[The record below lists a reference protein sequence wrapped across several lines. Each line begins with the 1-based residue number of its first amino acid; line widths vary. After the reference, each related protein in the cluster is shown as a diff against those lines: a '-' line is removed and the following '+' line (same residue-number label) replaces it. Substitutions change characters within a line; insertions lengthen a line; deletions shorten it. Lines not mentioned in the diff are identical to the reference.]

1 MTCGFKELK
10 NKFQILIM
18 KTITIL
24 KLIKNTAARTFF
36 SVVLIFLFI
45 SMFEKKAVSQTI
57 FFQELFE
64 DTDFNSRGWYDN
76 TGLQLSG
83 TEHIPG
89 SSNSVEFHFNLG
101 ETTPTSGGA
110 IRHKFTDTD
119 EIYVSYWVKYSSNWE
134 GSNRSYHPHEFL
146 IMTNENGDWDGPA
159 YTHLTAYIEQ
169 NEGEPLLS
177 IQDGQ
182 NIDESNIGVD
192 LTEVTENRAVAGCN
206 GDSDGYGD
214 GSCYLVGSAHRNGKQ
229 WRAGNI
235 YFQDTPGLYYKNDW
249 HFIEAYFKLNSISG
263 GIGIAD
269 GIMKYWYDSIL
280 IINHTDVM
288 IRTGFHPN
296 IKFNQFM
303 IAPWIGDGSPVAQT
317 FWVDNM
323 TVADYRVGEISG
335 ITHPKQSNHNNF
347 VLQQSYPN
355 PFNTQTTISYHLP
368 VKAHTTLKIYNTL
381 GQEIR
386 TLVNENHQTG
396 EHSIVWDGTNSTGK
410 SVDSGIYFCILYV
423 DNKPI
428 STKKIVLLK

>member
-1 MTCGFKELK
+1 
-10 NKFQILIM
+10 M
-18 KTITIL
+18 KTITFL
-24 KLIKNTAARTFF
+24 KPIKTTASKTVF
-36 SVVLIFLFI
+36 SAVLIFLFI
-45 SMFEKKAVSQTI
+45 SMFEKEAVSQTI

-76 TGLQLSG
+76 TNLQLSS

-89 SSNSVEFHFNLG
+89 SSSSVEFHFNLG

-110 IRHKFTDTD
+110 VRHKFTDTD

-134 GSNRSYHPHEFL
+134 GSNMSYHPHEFL

-192 LTEVTENRAVAGCN
+192 LTGVTENRAVAGCN

-214 GSCYLVGSAHRNGKQ
+214 GSCYLSGSAHRNGKQ

-269 GIMKYWYDSIL
+269 GIIKYWYDDIL
-280 IINHTDVM
+280 IINHTDIM

-317 FWVDNM
+317 FWVDNL
-323 TVADYRVGEISG
+323 TVADYRVGDISG
-335 ITHPKQSNHNNF
+335 ITHPEQSNPNNF
-347 VLQQSYPN
+347 VLKQNYPN
-355 PFNTQTTISYHLP
+355 PFNHSATIKYSLAKP
-368 VKAHTTLKIYNTL
+368 CNVKIKIYNQL
-381 GQEIR
+381 GQEVRI
-386 TLVNENHQTG
+386 LSNKQMNAG
-396 EHSIVWDGTNSTGK
+396 EHIVIWDGKDNTSK
-410 SVDSGIYFCILYV
+410 QVSSGMYFYNINIAGDFSETRNMLMI
-423 DNKPI
+423 K
-428 STKKIVLLK
+428 

>member
-1 MTCGFKELK
+1 
-10 NKFQILIM
+10 M
-18 KTITIL
+18 KTITFL
-24 KLIKNTAARTFF
+24 KSIKTIASKTVF
-36 SVVLIFLFI
+36 SAVLIFLFI
-45 SMFEKKAVSQTI
+45 SIFEKEAVSQTI

-76 TGLQLSG
+76 TNLQLSS

-89 SSNSVEFHFNLG
+89 SNSSVEFHFNLG

-110 IRHKFTDTD
+110 VRHKFTDTD

-177 IQDGQ
+177 IQDSQ

-192 LTEVTENRAVAGCN
+192 LTGVTENRAVAGCN

-214 GSCYLVGSAHRNGKQ
+214 GSCYLSGSAHRNGKQ

-269 GIMKYWYDSIL
+269 GIIKYWYDSVL
-280 IINHTDVM
+280 IINCTDVM

-317 FWVDNM
+317 FWVDNL
-323 TVADYRVGEISG
+323 TVADYRVGDISG
-335 ITHPKQSNHNNF
+335 ITHPEQSNPNNF
-347 VLQQSYPN
+347 VLQQNYPN
-355 PFNTQTTISYHLP
+355 PFNHSATIKYSLAKP
-368 VKAHTTLKIYNTL
+368 CNVKIKIYNQL
-381 GQEIR
+381 GQEVCI
-386 TLVNENHQTG
+386 LSDKQMNAD
-396 EHSIVWDGTNSTGK
+396 EHIVIWNGKNNTGK
-410 SVDSGIYFCILYV
+410 QVSSGMYFYHINIDGNFCETR
-423 DNKPI
+423 K
-428 STKKIVLLK
+428 VLMIK

>member
-1 MTCGFKELK
+1 
-10 NKFQILIM
+10 M
-18 KTITIL
+18 KTITFL
-24 KLIKNTAARTFF
+24 KSIKTIASKTVF
-36 SVVLIFLFI
+36 SAVLIFLFI
-45 SMFEKKAVSQTI
+45 SIFEKEAVSQTI

-76 TGLQLSG
+76 TNLQLSS

-89 SSNSVEFHFNLG
+89 SNSSVEFHFNLG

-110 IRHKFTDTD
+110 VRHKFTDTD

-192 LTEVTENRAVAGCN
+192 LTGVTENRAVAGCN

-214 GSCYLVGSAHRNGKQ
+214 GSCYLSGSAHRNGKQ

-269 GIMKYWYDSIL
+269 GIIKYWYDSVL
-280 IINHTDVM
+280 IINCTDVM

-317 FWVDNM
+317 FWVDNL
-323 TVADYRVGEISG
+323 TVADYRVGDISG
-335 ITHPKQSNHNNF
+335 ITHPEQSNPNNF
-347 VLQQSYPN
+347 VLQQNYPN
-355 PFNTQTTISYHLP
+355 PFNHSATIKYSLAKP
-368 VKAHTTLKIYNTL
+368 CNVKIKIYNQL
-381 GQEIR
+381 GQEVCI
-386 TLVNENHQTG
+386 LSDKQMNAG
-396 EHSIVWDGTNSTGK
+396 EHIVIWNGKNNTGK
-410 SVDSGIYFCILYV
+410 QISSGMYFYHINIDGNFCETR
-423 DNKPI
+423 K
-428 STKKIVLLK
+428 VLMIK